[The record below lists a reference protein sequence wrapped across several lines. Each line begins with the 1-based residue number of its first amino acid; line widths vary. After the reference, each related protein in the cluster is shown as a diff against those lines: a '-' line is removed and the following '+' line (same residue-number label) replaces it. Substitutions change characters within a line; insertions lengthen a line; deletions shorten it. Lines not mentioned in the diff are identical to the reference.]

1 MNTKSHILTI
11 KRGVSSEKWCAS
23 RQVDNRK
30 NKSLC
35 VAQFVLGNIFM
46 LPIAFSH
53 DIPVVLIYQDHAV
66 IDINPVIVSKLVIK
80 SAVSYVCMICLLC
93 VVILV

>member
-1 MNTKSHILTI
+1 VNAKSQMNTKSHILTI

-53 DIPVVLIYQDHAV
+53 DIPHTVKHGNPSIHLIRYF
-66 IDINPVIVSKLVIK
+66 
-80 SAVSYVCMICLLC
+80 
-93 VVILV
+93 